1 MSTLNEIQATTD
13 FSAVLPLSS
22 KSTHNAVFSPIFD
35 ATLFVMLKVVHNLEQ
50 SKKSTVADKG
60 ISIFLPLRLCP
71 SDLSLPISN

>member
-13 FSAVLPLSS
+13 FSTVLPLSS
-22 KSTHNAVFSPIFD
+22 KSTQMQFFPHFWCYSLCD
-35 ATLFVMLKVVHNLEQ
+35 AKGGQQLRAKQ
-50 SKKSTVADKG
+50 KSTVADKG